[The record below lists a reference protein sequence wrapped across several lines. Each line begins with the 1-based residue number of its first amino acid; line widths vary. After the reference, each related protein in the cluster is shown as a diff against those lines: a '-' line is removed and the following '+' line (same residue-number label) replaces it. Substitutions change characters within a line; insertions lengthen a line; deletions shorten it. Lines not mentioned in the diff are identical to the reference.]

1 LLCDRRHS
9 SVARANVPLRSL
21 FAPIP
26 FSEDDLW
33 NGYPEEQL
41 TGFKGQALAAP
52 APATMLERRP

>member
-1 LLCDRRHS
+1 MSWREGK
-9 SVARANVPLRSL
+9 